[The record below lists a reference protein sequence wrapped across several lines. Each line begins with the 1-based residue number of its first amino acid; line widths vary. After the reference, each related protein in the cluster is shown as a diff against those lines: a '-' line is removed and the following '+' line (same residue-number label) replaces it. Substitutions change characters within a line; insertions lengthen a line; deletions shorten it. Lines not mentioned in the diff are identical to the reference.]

1 MESYMG
7 LNYNLYNEKYLNM
20 RYVYCH
26 TDDANPEMCYF
37 AYYQWSLLF
46 MEEEKC
52 LVLSC
57 GEVKLKLPMFVGHG
71 KCM

>member
-1 MESYMG
+1 MG

-20 RYVYCH
+20 RSVYCH

-37 AYYQWSLLF
+37 AYNQWSLLF
-46 MEEEKC
+46 MEGEKCKC